1 MYLNLIEVL
10 DNDGFSIDFDRR
22 VNPPDTKFRGEDLIF
37 PDGISLKGYIKNLS
51 GTVEIFANIKGT
63 IKTKCSRCF
72 NDTFYSFSFDYSDE
86 VARHGNSLE
95 GVLLEGSSVNLE
107 DIAYKAVISELPMQ
121 ILCDENCKG
130 LCPKCGADLNVT
142 TCGCENSET
151 DPRWDILKKL
161 NLKDEV

>member
-1 MYLNLIEVL
+1 MYLNLIDVL
-10 DNDGFSIDFDRR
+10 DNDGFKLDFARK

-37 PDGISLKGYIKNLS
+37 PEGISLTGYFKNLR
-51 GTVEIFANIKGT
+51 GTVEIYANIKGI

-72 NDTFYSFSFDYSDE
+72 NDTFYSFSFDYSDDIT
-86 VARHGNSLE
+86 RQGKSFE
-95 GVLLEGSSVNLE
+95 GVVLEGSSVNLE
-107 DIAYKAVISELPMQ
+107 DMAYKAVISELPMQ

-130 LCPKCGADLNVT
+130 LCPKCGVDLNETKCECDT
-142 TCGCENSET
+142 TET